1 VPQFRHE
8 SAMRRAAEQ
17 ELRLKRAMD
26 ELAGGFARPT
36 PDEVMLLFDSWKRR
50 IAGVE
55 KARY

>member
-1 VPQFRHE
+1 
-8 SAMRRAAEQ
+8 MRRAAEQ